1 MKVYHFTNSV
11 FGISNIALRRLK
23 LSRLNEL
30 NDPFEFLSADL
41 LDPRYRA
48 TLLKF
53 KNALHENHGM
63 ICFSS
68 SWRNPLLWGHY
79 ADHHRGMALGFEIP
93 DKFLFPVNYT
103 SERFKVQFDQEK
115 NEIQNANEVV
125 EGLLSTKFRDWKY
138 EQELR
143 WFIPLSDKT
152 PEAGIY
158 FEHFSENLKLCEV
171 VLGMKSELD
180 LERFKTLFRND
191 LDSVRLKKAGMAL
204 RKFSII
210 EDRSARSALKSSK

>member
-1 MKVYHFTNSV
+1 MRVYHFTNFA

-23 LSRLNEL
+23 ISRLNDL

-41 LDPRYRA
+41 LDSRHRTA
-48 TLLKF
+48 LINF
-53 KNALHENHGM
+53 KNELHEKTGM

-93 DKFLFPVNYT
+93 DHFLFPVNYT
-103 SERFKVQFDQEK
+103 SERFKVQFDPMK
-115 NEIQNANEVV
+115 NAVLNADGVV

-138 EQELR
+138 EQEHR
-143 WFIPLSDKT
+143 WFIPLSGKI
-152 PEAGIY
+152 PEAGLY

-171 VLGMKSELD
+171 VLGLKSELD
-180 LERFKTLFRND
+180 PARFKTLFRND

-210 EDRSARSALKSSK
+210 EDRSARAALKLSR